1 MSTTAPTGRAG
12 GTGRTGHAHPSG
24 HFSHAGSGYC
34 RVTVVAPDGRVDV
47 ALPADLAVAEVYP
60 EVLRLVG
67 RPQPAGTPTG
77 HQLVRVDGTVLDGA
91 RTLAEQR
98 VLDGELLALRPF
110 AQSLPPAVFD
120 DVADAVASA
129 VTRDRRLWGPR
140 ALRAAGLGGGVLLL
154 VLLAPVLWY
163 AEPVRHDMHGLPG
176 LVAGVLGVLL
186 TAFAGV
192 RARVYEDP
200 GSAVAAGLAALPLL
214 LLAGSGLVA
223 PHAGEGPGRL
233 QFLLGCV
240 TVLVAA
246 VVLVAL
252 LPDGDAPFVAA
263 VALAATGTLASF
275 AAILTGASGTA
286 AAAVCAP
293 AAIGLV
299 AFLPGLSARFARLP
313 VAHVSPRA
321 ATAPYAGAPLHAPGA
336 PPYTPL
342 TPPYIH
348 GPDPYAHPHGTDPYP
363 DRTAYG
369 PVPSTA
375 PVAPLGLPVDAE
387 RIARRARRGHEL
399 LLGLL
404 GGCAG
409 VVVGAAALLSL
420 APDAG
425 AWSRLLALAA
435 GLALLLRA
443 RLFRRTAQVAC
454 ALAAGL
460 AVLVLLITGLALD
473 LPADQPEIR
482 TVWLTA
488 AVAAGAALVTAV
500 GLIVPAR
507 DLSPFWGRVT
517 DLAEGA
523 VLLSLVPLC
532 LAVLDLYEAARSLT
546 T

>member
-1 MSTTAPTGRAG
+1 MSTTAPTGG
-12 GTGRTGHAHPSG
+12 SG
-24 HFSHAGSGYC
+24 HTNHAAHTSHTNHAVHTVHPGYC

-47 ALPADLAVAEVYP
+47 SLPADLAVADVYP

-67 RPQPAGTPTG
+67 RPQPPGTPTG
-77 HQLVRVDGTVLDGA
+77 HHLVRPDGTVLDGA

-129 VTRDRRLWGPR
+129 VTRDRRLWGPQ
-140 ALRAAGLGGGVLLL
+140 ALRAAGLGAGVLLL

-192 RARVYEDP
+192 RARVYEDR
-200 GSAVAAGLAALPLL
+200 GSAVATGSAALPLL
-214 LLAGSGLVA
+214 MLAGSGLVA
-223 PHAGEGPGRL
+223 PHPGEGPGRL

-240 TVLVAA
+240 TVLVAS

-263 VALAATGTLASF
+263 VVLAATGTLAAF
-275 AAILTGASGTA
+275 AAILTGASPAA

-299 AFLPGLSARFARLP
+299 AFLPGLSVRFARLP
-313 VAHVSPRA
+313 VGHVSPRA
-321 ATAPYAGAPLHAPGA
+321 GIDPYAPGA
-336 PPYTPL
+336 LPYASGAG
-342 TPPYIH
+342 PYAP
-348 GPDPYAHPHGTDPYP
+348 GVDPYA

-369 PVPSTA
+369 PVPATA
-375 PVAPLGLPVDAE
+375 PVTPLGVPVDAE
-387 RIARRARRGHEL
+387 RIARQARRGHEL

-409 VVVGAAALLSL
+409 VVVGAAAALSL
-420 APDAG
+420 APEAG
-425 AWSRLLALAA
+425 TPSRLLALAA

-460 AVLVLLITGLALD
+460 AVLALLITGLALD

-482 TVWLTA
+482 IIWLTA
-488 AVAAGAALVTAV
+488 AVAAGAALFTAV
-500 GLIVPAR
+500 GLIVPAKG
-507 DLSPFWGRVT
+507 LSPFWGRVT

-523 VLLSLVPLC
+523 VLLSLVPLG
-532 LAVLDLYEAARSLT
+532 LAVLDLYEAARSLAT
-546 T
+546 